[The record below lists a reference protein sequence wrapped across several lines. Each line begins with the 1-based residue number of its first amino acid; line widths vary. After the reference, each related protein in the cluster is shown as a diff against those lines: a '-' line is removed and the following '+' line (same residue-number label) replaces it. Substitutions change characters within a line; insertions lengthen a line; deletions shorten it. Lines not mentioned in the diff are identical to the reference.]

1 MDDDDCSGGI
11 DEGPITKQ
19 EIKNAIQDM
28 KNSKADGIENNTVE
42 MMKADIG
49 TTVDALNDI
58 FRLIREERIL
68 KIGQLL
74 KNNDLTYC
82 DNWRGIIDVD
92 ECCCQGN
99 EKGNYYLE
107 NF

>member
-1 MDDDDCSGGI
+1 MTMIAAEGLMKV
-11 DEGPITKQ
+11 GPITKQ

-28 KNSKADGIENNTVE
+28 KNSKADGIENITVE